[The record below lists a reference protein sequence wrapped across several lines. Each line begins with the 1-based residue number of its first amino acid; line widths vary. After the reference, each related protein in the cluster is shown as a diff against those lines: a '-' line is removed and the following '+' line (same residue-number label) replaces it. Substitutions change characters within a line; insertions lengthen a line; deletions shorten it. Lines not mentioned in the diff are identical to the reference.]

1 MLFRNLKSG
10 NIVAATDETSIE
22 LMQRSAI
29 YEAVEI
35 APAAEPVPVRTEG
48 KPRKK
53 AQKAEPEPETD
64 EVEEKQEG

>member
-10 NIVAATDETSIE
+10 NVVAATDETSIE

-35 APAAEPVPVRTEG
+35 APAVAPAPAKG
-48 KPRKK
+48 APRG
-53 AQKAEPEPETD
+53 ASPYPAPHRL
-64 EVEEKQEG
+64 

>member
-10 NIVAATDETSIE
+10 NVVAATDETSIE

-35 APAAEPVPVRTEG
+35 APAAPAPAKAEG
-48 KPRKK
+48 KRRKK
-53 AQKAEPEPETD
+53 PAEAETD
-64 EVEEKQEG
+64 APTEVQED

>member
-1 MLFRNLKSG
+1 MLFKNLRTG

-35 APAAEPVPVRTEG
+35 APAPAPKADAKTAK
-48 KPRKK
+48 KPAARAK
-53 AQKAEPEPETD
+53 AGSKAE
-64 EVEEKQEG
+64 